1 MKIDKN
7 IDIPEYKNTTY
18 PFGELEIGDSFLV
31 DTVTKT
37 SQFSSFVSY
46 ARLKTGKKFVTRAV
60 EGGVRVWRT
69 E

>member
-7 IDIPEYKNTTY
+7 IEMPMYKNKRY
-18 PFGELEIGDSFLV
+18 PFDELKVGDSFLV
-31 DTVTKT
+31 DTITKT